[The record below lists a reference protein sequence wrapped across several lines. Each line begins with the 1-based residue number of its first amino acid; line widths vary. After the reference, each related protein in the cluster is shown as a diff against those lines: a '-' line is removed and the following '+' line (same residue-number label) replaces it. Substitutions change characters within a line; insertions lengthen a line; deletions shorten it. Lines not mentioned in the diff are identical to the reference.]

1 MDKKAL
7 RLIIA
12 LALVVAALAVYWI
25 WRTNVLNRIAEVP
38 ESESSTTE
46 TTEETQIQKTSFA
59 VVVVHKDGT
68 TKETTIETEKT
79 YLGAALI
86 EAGVVEAEE
95 NRFGMHI
102 KTADGEKAVFEE
114 DKAYWAVYVGENLA
128 DRATDLLPVEAGKT
142 YKLVCT
148 APAPLTSADD
158 AAEHLFYSV
167 FGPLAR
173 GYIGTDWSAVSAFAE
188 YMGYQAKIDEGV
200 YSIKDPDNK
209 NARFG
214 GYMTSEGGI
223 SLLDA
228 RYDVYLDSAD
238 YVWAGVSGQNEYAK
252 DPIFHQEGPIYFID
266 QNIYT
271 GVAAPVESM
280 AEAEQYIL
288 DNGTLTL
295 KFFTLNI
302 QDTYGKFKNSYL
314 VATGEELIGKALENA
329 GFITIAQGSDGAYIE
344 KLQGVTPAAGCVWQ
358 LWKGNSYKELP
369 IDTTLVEN
377 DATYTIAYKRIR

>member
-1 MDKKAL
+1 MNKKTL
-7 RLIIA
+7 WLVIELVLIA
-12 LALVVAALAVYWI
+12 AALVTIFLTRPKAPGQ
-25 WRTNVLNRIAEVP
+25 TN
-38 ESESSTTE
+38 STE
-46 TTEETQIQKTSFA
+46 TTNSSQTTDNTEDNKTSFA
-59 VVVVHKDGT
+59 VVVVHKDGSK
-68 TKETTIETEKT
+68 KEMTLQTQEK

-86 EAGVVEAEE
+86 EAGIVEAEE

-128 DRATDLLPVEAGKT
+128 DRATDLLPVEEGKT

-158 AAEHLFYSV
+158 AAEHLFYNV

-188 YMGYQAKIDEGV
+188 YMGYQAHTSEGV
-200 YSIKDPDNK
+200 YSIQDLDN
-209 NARFG
+209 RHIWFG
-214 GYMTSEGGI
+214 GSKTSLGG
-223 SLLDA
+223 SSVVNA
-228 RYDVYLDSAD
+228 TYHVYVDSVD
-238 YVWAGVSGQNEYAK
+238 YVRAGVRGRYRNEN
-252 DPIFHQEGPIYFID
+252 DPIYNREYPVYFID
-266 QNIYT
+266 QDFYT
-271 GVAAPVESM
+271 ELSVPVESM